1 MRSPSFRFLQNQ
13 AMSMRSEVIMQAAL
27 KRESNN
33 GANIGTPAL
42 QNIPMKQLHLA
53 TQQYRREQYLNLSP
67 VEVIK
72 KLYDVAILA
81 CKKHDKTLANK
92 AVTEL
97 IVGLNFDYQD
107 ISVGLY
113 RLYQY
118 VKHCLRQ
125 ENYDEAENVLNEL
138 RGTWM
143 EAFHLDDK

>member
-1 MRSPSFRFLQNQ
+1 
-13 AMSMRSEVIMQAAL
+13 MQAAL
-27 KRESNN
+27 KRESNEE
-33 GANIGTPAL
+33 IVGTSVLRNVP
-42 QNIPMKQLHLA
+42 IKQLNIA
-53 TQQYRREQYLNLSP
+53 AQQYRREQYLNLSP

-72 KLYDVAILA
+72 KLYDVAIMA

-118 VKHCLRQ
+118 VKYCLRQ
-125 ENYDEAENVLNEL
+125 EKYDEAENVLNEL
-138 RGTWM
+138 RRTWM

>member
-1 MRSPSFRFLQNQ
+1 
-13 AMSMRSEVIMQAAL
+13 MQAAL

>member
-1 MRSPSFRFLQNQ
+1 
-13 AMSMRSEVIMQAAL
+13 
-27 KRESNN
+27 
-33 GANIGTPAL
+33 
-42 QNIPMKQLHLA
+42 MKQLHLA